1 VRKVWRE
8 LLRQG
13 HRVARCTVERLMR
26 AEGLS
31 GAVRGKR
38 AVTTVSDKHIERAPD
53 LLNRQFVAGAP
64 NRIWVTDFTYVQ
76 TWAGTVYVAF
86 AVDTFSR
93 RIMGWAASTHKRTQ
107 FVLDTLDM
115 GLWQRDRTGTPVRPG
130 ELIHHSDAGS
140 QYTSFRLAAHLAA
153 EGIAA
158 SIGSVGD
165 AYDNALME
173 STIGLYKTELI
184 NRQRP
189 WRTLADVEIATAEWV
204 DWYNT
209 GRLSLG
215 VDPVWCSVS

>member
-1 VRKVWRE
+1 
-8 LLRQG
+8 
-13 HRVARCTVERLMR
+13 VERLMR

-31 GAVRGKR
+31 GAVRGKKV
-38 AVTTVSDKHIERAPD
+38 VTTVSDKSAERAPD

-76 TWAGTVYVAF
+76 SWAGTVYVAF

-93 RIMGWAASTHKRTQ
+93 RIVGWAAATNKRTQ
-107 FVLDTLDM
+107 FVLDALDM
-115 GLWQRDRTGTPVRPG
+115 GLWQRDRSGTSVQPG

-184 NRQRP
+184 NRQGP
-189 WRTLADVEIATAEWV
+189 WRTLTDVELATAEWV
-204 DWYNT
+204 DWYNRT
-209 GRLSLG
+209 RLHGELG
-215 VDPVWCSVS
+215 HIPPVEHEAAYYLQNPPNTQVTATI